1 YRDSIY
7 IAAEPQVVFD
17 YFTKPEALVRWMG
30 DRAFLDPRPGGEFTL
45 SFGGNTVRGRYLEVD
60 APSRVV
66 ISWGRGGSYEFPPHS
81 STLEVI
87 LTPQGE
93 GTLAPGGLPEAEL
106 PKHAAGGRPPRARL
120 AIAVRG
126 GGADH
131 GAGGRGGGATAGAS
145 SSQSSW
151 RRKSATL
158 SPTIIVGRFV
168 LARGTY

>member
-1 YRDSIY
+1 
-7 IAAEPQVVFD
+7 VVFD

-93 GTLAPGGLPEAEL
+93 GTRVNIVHSGLPEAEL
-106 PKHAAGGRPPRARL
+106 PKHAAGWRHHLTRL
-120 AIAVRG
+120 AIAVTG

-131 GAGGRGGGATAGAS
+131 GAAGR
-145 SSQSSW
+145 
-151 RRKSATL
+151 
-158 SPTIIVGRFV
+158 
-168 LARGTY
+168 

>member
-1 YRDSIY
+1 
-7 IAAEPQVVFD
+7 VVFD

-45 SFGGNTVRGRYLEVD
+45 SFGGNTVRGRYMEVD

-93 GTLAPGGLPEAEL
+93 GTRVNIVHSGLPETEL
-106 PKHAAGGRPPRARL
+106 PKHAAGWRHHLARL
-120 AIAVRG
+120 AIAVTG

-131 GAGGRGGGATAGAS
+131 GAAGR
-145 SSQSSW
+145 
-151 RRKSATL
+151 
-158 SPTIIVGRFV
+158 
-168 LARGTY
+168 